1 MTSKTRIVMYI
12 CFAVCLVISLSGC
25 AAYDIAV
32 RYWPEDTTPE
42 STITPVP
49 TEVVDTFEGV
59 ASWYGPKFHGKKTAS
74 GEVFDMY
81 DLTAAHNTLPMGTL
95 CVVTNKNTDES
106 VTVRINDRGPFVKDR
121 VIDLSYA
128 AAKVIGMIDTGTAPV
143 YVEVLGSEETVP
155 GYETASTPPP
165 DIYGEEVE
173 GLTYTI
179 QVGSFTDR
187 TNAENLQSMLMD
199 MFTDVRV
206 EEFATT
212 GTTYYRVRVGLFAS
226 RIDALNTAEELTS
239 AGYDG
244 FIVEAG
250 R

>member
-1 MTSKTRIVMYI
+1 MTTNKRTII
-12 CFAVCLVISLSGC
+12 LICLVISLSLSGC
-25 AAYDIAV
+25 AVYDVAV

-42 STITPVP
+42 STTTPVP
-49 TEVVDTFEGV
+49 TEVVDTFEGI
-59 ASWYGPKFHGKKTAS
+59 ASWYGPKFHGRTTAS

-106 VTVRINDRGPFVKDR
+106 VTVRINDRGPFVDNR
-121 VIDLSYA
+121 VLDLSYA
-128 AAKVIGMIDTGTAPV
+128 AAKVIGMIETGTAPV
-143 YVEVLGSEETVP
+143 YVEVLGSEEAVP

-165 DIYGEEVE
+165 DTYGEEIE

-187 TNAENLQSMLMD
+187 ANAETLQTMLSD
-199 MFTDVRV
+199 IFTDVRI
-206 EEFATT
+206 EEFSTT
-212 GTTYYRVRVGLFAS
+212 GTTYYRVRVGTFTS
-226 RIDALNTAEELTS
+226 RIDALNTVEELTQ

-244 FIVEAG
+244 FIVEAD

>member
-1 MTSKTRIVMYI
+1 MTLKKYVVIQI
-12 CFAVCLVISLSGC
+12 CLVIFLSLTAC
-25 AAYDIAV
+25 AVYDVAV
-32 RYWPEDTTPE
+32 RHWPEDTTPE
-42 STITPVP
+42 STTTPVP
-49 TEVVDTFEGV
+49 TEVVDTFEGI

-106 VTVRINDRGPFVKDR
+106 VTIRINDRGPFVKDR

-128 AAKVIGMIDTGTAPV
+128 AAKVIGMIETGTAPV
-143 YVEVLGSEETVP
+143 YVEVLGSEESVP

-165 DIYGEEVE
+165 DSYGEEVE

-187 TNAENLQSMLMD
+187 ANAEILQGLLLD
-199 MFTDVRV
+199 MFTDVRI
-206 EEFATT
+206 EEFPTT
-212 GTTYYRVRVGLFAS
+212 GTTYYRVRVGLFKN
-226 RIDALNTAEELTS
+226 RIDAINTVEELTH

-244 FIVEAG
+244 FIVEAD

>member
-1 MTSKTRIVMYI
+1 MTLKTRTIVHI
-12 CFAVCLVISLSGC
+12 CLVISLFLGGC
-25 AAYDIAV
+25 GAYNIDV
-32 RYWPEDTTPE
+32 RYWPEDNKPE
-42 STITPVP
+42 STTTPVP
-49 TEVVDTFEGV
+49 TEVVDTFEGI

-81 DLTAAHNTLPMGTL
+81 DLTAAHNTLPMGTF
-95 CVVTNKNTDES
+95 CVVTNLDTDES
-106 VTVRINDRGPFVKDR
+106 VTIRINDRGPFVKDR

-128 AAKVIGMIDTGTAPV
+128 AAKVIGMIETGTAPV
-143 YVEVLGSEETVP
+143 HVEVLGSEESVP

-165 DIYGEEVE
+165 ENYGEEVE

-187 TNAENLQSMLMD
+187 ANAEILQTMLLD
-199 MFTDVRV
+199 TFTDVRI
-206 EEFATT
+206 EEFSTT
-212 GTTYYRVRVGLFAS
+212 GTTYYRVRVGLFRS
-226 RIDALNTAEELTS
+226 RVDALNTVEELTL

>member
-1 MTSKTRIVMYI
+1 
-12 CFAVCLVISLSGC
+12 
-25 AAYDIAV
+25 
-32 RYWPEDTTPE
+32 
-42 STITPVP
+42 
-49 TEVVDTFEGV
+49 
-59 ASWYGPKFHGKKTAS
+59 
-74 GEVFDMY
+74 
-81 DLTAAHNTLPMGTL
+81 MGTL
-95 CVVTNKNTDES
+95 CVVTNKDTDES

-128 AAKVIGMIDTGTAPV
+128 AAKVIGMIETGTAPV
-143 YVEVLGSEETVP
+143 YVEVLGSEESVP

-187 TNAENLQSMLMD
+187 ANAEILQGLLVD
-199 MFTDVRV
+199 MFTDVRI
-206 EEFATT
+206 EEFSTT
-212 GTTYYRVRVGLFAS
+212 GTTYYRVRVGLFKS
-226 RIDALNTAEELTS
+226 RIDALNTVEELTH

>member
-1 MTSKTRIVMYI
+1 MTLKKHTII
-12 CFAVCLVISLSGC
+12 QICLVISLFLTAC
-25 AAYDIAV
+25 AAYDVAV

-42 STITPVP
+42 STTTPVP
-49 TEVVDTFEGV
+49 TEVVDTFEGI

-95 CVVTNKNTDES
+95 CVVTNRDNNES
-106 VTVRINDRGPFVKDR
+106 VTVRINDRGPFVKNR

-128 AAKVIGMIDTGTAPV
+128 AAKVIGMIETGTAPV
-143 YVEVLGSEETVP
+143 YVEVLGSEESVP

-165 DIYGEEVE
+165 ETYGEAVD

-187 TNAENLQSMLMD
+187 ANAEPLPSMLMD
-199 MFTDVRV
+199 MFTDVRI
-206 EEFATT
+206 EEFSTT
-212 GTTYYRVRVGLFAS
+212 STTYYRVRVGLFAS
-226 RIDALNTAEELTS
+226 RIDALNTVEELTH
-239 AGYDG
+239 AGYNG
-244 FIVEAG
+244 FIVEAD